1 MKTIPELDQYIA
13 QYIQGVFS
21 QADMAVLKTE
31 IEKLQPGQVY
41 VEIGVD
47 EGRSARVAHEYAH
60 PEVFKMWID
69 INNVDHHEKS
79 IGRGKRM
86 QQEGMVGIGHRGFFV
101 HGDGDEF
108 AKLIRTFFNKQFVD
122 LIFIDGHHDYE
133 SVKENTLF
141 WEPFMKKGSV
151 MLFHD
156 YDHPETAR
164 WLDKYYG
171 DKKEVF
177 HGKVVKVIV

>member
-13 QYIQGVFS
+13 QHIQGVFS
-21 QADMAVLKTE
+21 QADMTVLKTE

-79 IGRGKRM
+79 IGRGKWM
-86 QQEGMVGIGHRGFFV
+86 QQEGIVGI
-101 HGDGDEF
+101 
-108 AKLIRTFFNKQFVD
+108 
-122 LIFIDGHHDYE
+122 
-133 SVKENTLF
+133 
-141 WEPFMKKGSV
+141 
-151 MLFHD
+151 
-156 YDHPETAR
+156 
-164 WLDKYYG
+164 
-171 DKKEVF
+171 
-177 HGKVVKVIV
+177 